1 MSEKETRY
9 ETILVSAVKMFPKST
24 SAKSDFTSS
33 YVPHVTPSYVP
44 GFLLSDDVTCFYLE
58 IFWKTDLQ
66 ENRYFR

>member
-1 MSEKETRY
+1 
-9 ETILVSAVKMFPKST
+9 MFPKST
-24 SAKSDFTSS
+24 SAKYDFTSS